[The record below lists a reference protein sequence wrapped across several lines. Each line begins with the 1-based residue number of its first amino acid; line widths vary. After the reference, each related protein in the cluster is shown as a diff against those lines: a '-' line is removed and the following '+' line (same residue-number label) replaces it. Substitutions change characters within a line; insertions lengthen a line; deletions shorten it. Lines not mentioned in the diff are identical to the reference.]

1 MIEKLFVTTHVALSE
16 ALPHKKYKEIQ
27 SATESYNQ
35 ITKKNI
41 GSSVGGSINHAI
53 DFEMS
58 EKYSHC

>member
-1 MIEKLFVTTHVALSE
+1 MSHLVK
-16 ALPHKKYKEIQ
+16 KEIK
-27 SATESYNQ
+27 STTKSYNQ